1 MDAALDAGVNFS
13 RRPSLGHG
21 HGRSWVDRHAGVR
34 IGYTRQVNSAGA
46 RLRRRHADPRCELPC
61 HVEEVA
67 DNVTGHL
74 VPDAGHWTAEE
85 NPDYF
90 TRMFLDFDATARQ
103 QL

>member
-1 MDAALDAGVNFS
+1 MGTAAAGSTGTLVC
-13 RRPSLGHG
+13 
-21 HGRSWVDRHAGVR
+21 R